1 MSKKLFTGTLSNGT
15 PIELLEAES
24 FTGKTEFAVQVAGK
38 IVSVSSVAIL
48 RSGDV
53 QIKTTAN
60 AVRIKSDKKDS
71 PADAKSGPTLNDVK
85 S

>member
-1 MSKKLFTGTLSNGT
+1 MSKKIFSGTLSNGT
-15 PIELLEAES
+15 TLELLEAES

-60 AVRIKSDKKDS
+60 AIPLRKGLVWIGAPS
-71 PADAKSGPTLNDVK
+71 LF
-85 S
+85 